1 MSVRKVVKI
10 GNSLGITIPAEII
23 DKTNINL
30 GDPFSIDVNDD
41 GKIIL
46 TPIRRVELP
55 GNISPEVLDV
65 AYRVMEKYGE
75 TLKGL
80 QDR

>member
-1 MSVRKVVKI
+1 MMV
-10 GNSLGITIPAEII
+10 I
-23 DKTNINL
+23 DL
-30 GDPFSIDVNDD
+30 YFG
-41 GKIIL
+41 
-46 TPIRRVELP
+46 ELP